1 MTNKKFYLIAAS
13 AAMLFAACSSDD
25 ATTSAPVVQN
35 APEAVAFDTYVPN
48 ATRSGQTDVMT
59 TTQLQTVGFGVFA
72 YQTDNTSYSSSAKP
86 NFMYNQKVTYGA
98 SAWTYSPLK
107 YWPNETKNDNNSAT
121 SITTNEIDKLTFFA
135 YAPYVTATV
144 ATGAITTAA
153 IADKNASG
161 ADVANVGITLLSNN
175 SNSGDPKVSYQIAYT
190 PSKSVDLLW
199 GVAPSTS
206 GLSYTGVNNEGVSI
220 GAELPLIDLWK
231 PAIDQKIKFL
241 FKHALARLGLK
252 VVAAVDQTVPG
263 GTLKAEETKIVIKEI
278 AITSATVKD
287 KGILNLNN
295 TTAGTALWT
304 DDSGATLSLKLDNSG
319 ESEMVDA
326 LKYVT
331 DAATSFANAG
341 VKTSEQDVIKNN
353 KYFMLIPT
361 HASTTFTVAIKYVT
375 ITKDDNV
382 QGGYTETENK
392 IKKDVTITNF
402 TNNKAYT
409 LKLIL
414 GMTSVKLDAEVADWD
429 LEAASEIDLP
439 KNKE

>member
-25 ATTSAPVVQN
+25 ATTSAPVAQN

-135 YAPYVTATV
+135 YAPYVTAEV